1 VTALTVTDELV
12 ACNDV
17 ARTFGRGATAVVA
30 VHGMTCHIQPG
41 DKIAVTGPSGSGKST
56 ALHLL
61 AGLDQPTTG
70 SIRWPAIGDRGVLRP
85 GPVSMVFQG
94 PSLMPSLDVLENVA
108 LPLVLAGATDKDARS
123 SADDA
128 LNRLGLLGLRER
140 LPDQL
145 SAGQAQRVAVARAL
159 AGAPRLLLAD
169 EPTGQLDRAN
179 ANLVIDALIT
189 TATDTD
195 AALVVATHDPRIAA
209 RLGIRWTMADGRLSV
224 GDQCS
229 A

>member
-1 VTALTVTDELV
+1 MTALTVTDELV